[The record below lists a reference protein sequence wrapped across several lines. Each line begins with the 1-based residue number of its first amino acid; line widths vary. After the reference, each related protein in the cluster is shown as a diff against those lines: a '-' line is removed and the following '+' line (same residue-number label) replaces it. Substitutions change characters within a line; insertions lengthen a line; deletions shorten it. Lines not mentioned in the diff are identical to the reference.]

1 VNPGSDAAIRRRIG
15 QEVQARAITR
25 LWLAH
30 DAGPEG
36 LEFALREFSYSM
48 PTRHQLAAL
57 WHLPPAELVLALFH
71 RKLIHLR
78 QLGERKPRK
87 RKSPIDE
94 A

>member
-1 VNPGSDAAIRRRIG
+1 MNPGSDAAIRRKIG
-15 QEVQARAITR
+15 QEVQARAIAR

-30 DAGPEG
+30 DPSAEG

-48 PTRHQLAAL
+48 PTRPQLAAL
-57 WHLPPAELVLALFH
+57 WHLAPEALVLALLH

-78 QLGERKPRK
+78 QLNERKPRK